1 MSKKNPAFLF
11 YFGDAARDVS
21 SLNRLE
27 RGCYYDLIQAHF
39 RFHRFTMEQIRKILG
54 KDFNACWNS
63 LELILDVDENGLY
76 YLEWVTDS
84 IQKRK
89 KNCTKQEENINKR
102 WEALKKTQH
111 IDCQESNGN
120 NGNTVVS
127 AWNKNGINS
136 VIPLETETEIVNNIS
151 KSIKEN
157 KYEDFNNLKEENFE
171 KKIDYVFCMQKIYE
185 KNWEE
190 YRMCLNG
197 QAKFLN
203 EEIFDRWKNFV
214 DLVSEKF
221 TSLLSTKF
229 ISPIDFGKI
238 IKDEKFTEEKWEE
251 VLKEILATGAK
262 PEHELFFRIPK
273 FMEIVKNKKNGNNN
287 RKIGTSEGQISAA
300 RKFATGEY

>member
-1 MSKKNPAFLF
+1 MSKTPPGFFF
-11 YFGDAARDVS
+11 YPGDYLRDTQCLSEKCQVAYD
-21 SLNRLE
+21 RLMCE
-27 RGCYYDLIQAHF
+27 H
-39 RFHRFTMEQIRKILG
+39 MRKIS
-54 KDFNACWNS
+54 KDKTNIHVSQETLDFFTKRLS
-63 LELILDVDENGLY
+63 VEEKEELMHVLQKVEGGYQI
-76 YLEWVTDS
+76 EWVS
-84 IQKRK
+84 
-89 KNCTKQEENINKR
+89 
-102 WEALKKTQH
+102 L
-111 IDCQESNGN
+111 S
-120 NGNTVVS
+120 
-127 AWNKNGINS
+127 
-136 VIPLETETEIVNNIS
+136 IS
-151 KSIKEN
+151 KSKNYSESRAKNRSVKNKEDTITHVNTSEHMEEEEGYVYNIIVDSN
-157 KYEDFNNLKEENFE
+157 KEGFNNLKEENFE
-171 KKIDYVFCMQKIYE
+171 KKFDYVFCMQKIYE

-287 RKIGTSEGQISAA
+287 RKNGTSEGQISAA